1 MSPQA
6 MSEVIEAL
14 ESKGLI
20 KRSQHPNHR
29 RVYPATLTKKGERVL
44 AACERLV
51 DEMESEML
59 TGLDAS
65 ERRMLRSS
73 LIHAVRV
80 LHGGLPET

>member
-1 MSPQA
+1 

-20 KRSQHPNHR
+20 KRSQHPSHR
-29 RVYPATLTKKGERVL
+29 RVFPATLTKKGERVL
-44 AACERLV
+44 AACELLV
-51 DEMESEML
+51 DEMEAEML
-59 TGLDAS
+59 TGLDAA
-65 ERRMLRSS
+65 ERRLLRGS